1 MRIIP
6 LLAASMA
13 VSHAAEF
20 TAEAKPFRVERAF
33 TATLL
38 PATASLVAIEPA
50 GWSEFTIDEIAPHGR
65 RVAKGDLLVKFEREA
80 IDRKLEDLRRAVKA
94 RELALANQEWS
105 FAKLVEETT
114 LKQETARRASR
125 VAAEEL
131 DYFTKTGRKA
141 QEDEARDDLE
151 NSGHRLEATREELK
165 QLRMMYE
172 ADDLTEQT
180 EEIILKRQEYAVK
193 SAELGLK
200 LAELSTART
209 LEVLLPRRAEDL
221 ATSAKTAALEWEKI
235 EKNSPREVERAR
247 LDLEA
252 ARTAA
257 ARELEELADLEKDAA
272 LMEIR
277 AESDG
282 MFYHGALADG
292 RWQLGELAKSL
303 VKGGAVP
310 LVRPF
315 ATLVP
320 STAKLGLTAHVDETT
335 ARSLSEGLEG
345 ALTAGGREDIVFSG
359 KVAELATVPA
369 GDGKF
374 RIDLDAA
381 FNDALPLAPGMNFDC
396 RFIVYRKDS
405 AIAIPLKAL
414 QAADAG
420 KWQVEL
426 KMADGKNQAREVT
439 RGRVAGDRVEI
450 PSGLESGQVLV
461 IPD

>member
-1 MRIIP
+1 MKFIP

-13 VSHAAEF
+13 VSQAAEF
-20 TAEAKPFRVERAF
+20 TAEAKPFVVERSF

-38 PATASLVAIEPA
+38 PASASLLALEPEA
-50 GWSEFTIDEIAPHGR
+50 WSEFTIEEIAPHGR
-65 RVAKGDLLVKFEREA
+65 RVAKGDLLVKFERKA

-94 RELALANQEWS
+94 RELAVASQEWS
-105 FAKLVEETT
+105 LAKLVEEST
-114 LKQETARRASR
+114 LKQDAARRAMR
-125 VAAEEL
+125 IAREEL
-131 DYFTKTGRKA
+131 EYFTKTGRKA

-151 NSGHRLEATREELK
+151 SSRHRLEATREELK

-193 SAELGLK
+193 SAELGFQ
-200 LAELSTART
+200 LAELSTTRT
-209 LEVLLPRRAEDL
+209 LEVVLPRRAEEL
-221 ATSAKTAALEWEKI
+221 AASAKSAAIEWEKI

-257 ARELEELADLEKDAA
+257 AREAGELADLEKDAA

-277 AESDG
+277 AESEG
-282 MFYHGALADG
+282 TFYHGALTDG
-292 RWQLGELAKSL
+292 RWVLGELAKSL
-303 VKGGAVP
+303 VKGGSAP

-320 STAKLGLTAHVDETT
+320 TSAKLGLTAHVDEAT
-335 ARSLSEGLEG
+335 ARSMSKGLQG
-345 ALTAGGREDIVFSG
+345 SLTAGGREDLAFTAEVE
-359 KVAELATVPA
+359 ELATVPA

-374 RIDLDAA
+374 RVDLVATLD
-381 FNDALPLAPGMNFDC
+381 DALAPAPGMTFDC
-396 RFIVYRKDS
+396 RFTVYRKEA
-405 AIAIPLKAL
+405 AITIPIKAL
-414 QAADAG
+414 QAAEGG

-426 KMADGKNQAREVT
+426 KMADGKNQFREVT
-439 RGRVAGDRVEI
+439 RGRLAGDRIEV
-450 PSGLESGQVLV
+450 PTGLESGQVLV